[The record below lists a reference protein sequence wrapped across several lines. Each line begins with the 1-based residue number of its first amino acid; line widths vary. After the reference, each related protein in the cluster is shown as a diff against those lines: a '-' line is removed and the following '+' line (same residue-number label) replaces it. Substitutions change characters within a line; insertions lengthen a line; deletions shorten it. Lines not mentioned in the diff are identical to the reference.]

1 MSDVLD
7 GYLFPDELSTQL
19 RKSPRTLL
27 RWHVLG
33 IGPPRTKI
41 GKTVVYR
48 IAGVQAW
55 LAENVERRKQL
66 PRIRRTSSIRPIG
79 RPRRGDGGESAS

>member
-1 MSDVLD
+1 MSDILD
-7 GYLFPDELSTQL
+7 GYLYPDELSTQL

-33 IGPPRTKI
+33 IGPPRTEI

-48 IAGVQAW
+48 IADVQAW

-66 PRIRRTSSIRPIG
+66 PRIRRAFSIRPIG